1 MKTSIQP
8 QTRNHFKK
16 GGILLLAFTVLITG
30 AVGVSAYF
38 SDSEQTVNTFT
49 VGKISIEHQE
59 EEWDRLPES
68 EKKNITPNQT
78 IVKDPKV
85 TNTGDNAAYV
95 FQVVQVPCK
104 ELYTANLDGTK
115 NDKALVDLFHYVIN
129 GGWTLLDTTDV
140 VTDGEITAHQYVY
153 GYGTTQNCTAL
164 QAGDAT
170 PTLFDSVTM
179 ANVLEG
185 QGLESTKMN
194 IVIDAYGIQT
204 TNLGN
209 SGSVT
214 PLEIFHMVSNQRK
227 D

>member
-1 MKTSIQP
+1 MRTSIQP
-8 QTRNHFKK
+8 RKRNLLKK
-16 GGILLLAFTVLITG
+16 GGMLLLASAVLITG

-38 SDSEQTVNTFT
+38 SDSEQSVNTFT

-85 TNTGDNAAYV
+85 ANTGENAAYV
-95 FQVVQVPCK
+95 FQAVQVPCQ

-115 NDKALVDLFHYVIN
+115 NDKALVDLFRYVIKD
-129 GGWTLLDTTDV
+129 GWTLLDTKDV
-140 VTDGEITAHQYVY
+140 LTDGVFTAHQYIY
-153 GYGTTQNCTAL
+153 GYGDAQNCTIL
-164 QAGDAT
+164 QAGDTT

-185 QGLESTKMN
+185 QGLESTEMN

-204 TNLGN
+204 TNLGD